1 MECSLYHCSLHGL
14 QLLSTRY
21 QPAEQARLD
30 LEATGG
36 AADLAYLR
44 HLERQKQDDVVR
56 WARRLDELKLAQQR
70 GWEAITSAVRHVMPA
85 EARSLNPG
93 PDQPPSWRASPTR
106 LSVAGG
112 ALRPGSSG
120 GVSAVPRTPITGR
133 SCGASSPTLGT
144 PSDHR
149 PMTSPPG
156 RGRGREP
163 MNVNGR
169 PASVQAARPTSQQ
182 AARPASQPFLF
193 AVAPPQAQPGARL
206 ELHELSGRL
215 VLQWQCFRGA
225 DKELKDLEYRIACV
239 EAGPERPPSA
249 ASPSPATQYERLR

>member
-14 QLLSTRY
+14 QPLSTRY
-21 QPAEQARLD
+21 QPTEQARLD

-149 PMTSPPG
+149 PMTSPAG
-156 RGRGREP
+156 MSRAREP

-169 PASVQAARPTSQQ
+169 PASVQAARPTSQPFLYTVGPLRHGKNDIFMPGRATVRERAASGRRQ
-182 AARPASQPFLF
+182 AARGDSSIEF
-193 AVAPPQAQPGARL
+193 VR
-206 ELHELSGRL
+206 
-215 VLQWQCFRGA
+215 
-225 DKELKDLEYRIACV
+225 
-239 EAGPERPPSA
+239 
-249 ASPSPATQYERLR
+249 

>member
-1 MECSLYHCSLHGL
+1 MGCSLYHCSLHGL
-14 QLLSTRY
+14 QPLPTRY
-21 QPAEQARLD
+21 QPTEQARLD

-85 EARSLNPG
+85 EARTLNPG

-149 PMTSPPG
+149 PMTSPAG
-156 RGRGREP
+156 MSRAREP

-169 PASVQAARPTSQQ
+169 PASVQAARPTSQPFLYTVGPLRHGKNDIFMPGRATVRERAASGRRQ
-182 AARPASQPFLF
+182 AARGDSSIEF
-193 AVAPPQAQPGARL
+193 VR
-206 ELHELSGRL
+206 
-215 VLQWQCFRGA
+215 
-225 DKELKDLEYRIACV
+225 
-239 EAGPERPPSA
+239 
-249 ASPSPATQYERLR
+249 